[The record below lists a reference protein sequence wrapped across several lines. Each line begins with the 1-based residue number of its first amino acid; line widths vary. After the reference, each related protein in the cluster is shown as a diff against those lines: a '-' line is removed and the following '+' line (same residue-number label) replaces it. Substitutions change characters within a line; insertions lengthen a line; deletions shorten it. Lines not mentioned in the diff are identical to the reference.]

1 MRNQREMC
9 LEAKRAPSSL
19 QEGNESHRAEE
30 EAAHFGPAAAF
41 RIQEP
46 HRWQEFNSEVYCTY
60 SSGPLTRCA
69 SYRACIMSAGA
80 QAIL

>member
-19 QEGNESHRAEE
+19 QEENESNRAEE
-30 EAAHFGPAAAF
+30 EAAHFGPAAF
-41 RIQEP
+41 RIREP
-46 HRWQEFNSEVYCTY
+46 HRWQEFNSEIYCTY
-60 SSGPLTRCA
+60 SSGPLTCCA